1 MAGVE
6 VGRID
11 LADLIEQDYI
21 GLQNVVEEGIK
32 VTRIS
37 VVRTLADLAFCSVMN
52 EVEDKRVGMRFGGTE
67 ERIARLPRTGF
78 LEPVNEFVTLDLVP
92 IDIYRKVGHNFT
104 AIPEAA
110 WSRTPLACQTLTLLK
125 YEP

>member
-11 LADLIEQDYI
+11 LADLIEHDFI
-21 GLQNVVEEGIK
+21 GLQNVVDEGIQ

-37 VVRTLADLAFCSVMN
+37 VVRTLADLAFGSVMN
-52 EVEDKRVGMRFGGTE
+52 EVADRSTGWLSGGID

-78 LEPVNEFVTLDLVP
+78 LEPVNGFVTLDLVP
-92 IDIYRKVGHNFT
+92 IGTYRTVRNFT

-110 WSRTPLACQTLTLLK
+110 WSRTPLACQALTFLK